1 MTTTTTTPLGLSLKL
16 SPDAVASLRQSR
28 YIVVEASASQHD
40 DDENSSRVADDESFD
55 GADHNNYSSLH
66 HPYYDND
73 DDDDVASERDDD
85 EYDDEWDQIIM
96 PVSSDLFLSA
106 MNDED
111 DDDEDDDDDE
121 QVTTTPS
128 QTLDE
133 DSCVQSCYE
142 ARISDDDEEKIM
154 SQSPPPSLPLVVV
167 DLERLCGF
175 RPSTS
180 EEAHELKQQVME
192 ALSSCED
199 GTRTTTPHKHDCPS
213 RHGHFFEGRVQ
224 ELFESHMARHG
235 DSASLLFSLSS
246 TTMDAND
253 FSKAIIPYPELTC
266 RSSKSDTHPSAPP
279 TTTTTARLWKRLLQ
293 PHRIA
298 VVDRLRRHL
307 RNCNRPLSWKVD
319 MSHELHK
326 LLRQEEQPYRA
337 SLQLEHW
344 NTKGRKARLDQLYR
358 VREVFALRLEAAE
371 DKLRVL
377 KKHKWDDATA
387 KELERL
393 RWTTES
399 TAGDGS
405 SSSLAAA
412 AAALDDFDK
421 DWNGFGR
428 TTTSR
433 SCHDSGYD
441 STSPSDDDDDDDD
454 KHFLESTTGG
464 DAAALLPPA
473 VDVNQRSKKAR
484 QRTSAITKTR
494 KCRLQS
500 QQEAAR
506 IEQAAAYAEE
516 EEEEE
521 ERVRELCMTPE
532 LKMALAVVKSLEE
545 RMQQVDDLLESLQEE
560 EWADEENGIFLQT
573 RAEST
578 ASENRVSS
586 SSSAPDAPP
595 TTAKMA
601 TELSLLD
608 GVLAMI
614 LGSLPQSTEISTA
627 EHYKFIHKEHQEI
640 VSEWKEYFGRLPS
653 PSPHRVG
660 RVDTVDTATRPVQVS
675 EMTRK
680 PSVPSTDSDVLA
692 RRPPTV
698 EELKKSLGIT
708 DNSELD
714 WDDLDDEEAKTSADP
729 PRPKKS
735 AVGLRP
741 GGKAIR

>member
-1 MTTTTTTPLGLSLKL
+1 
-16 SPDAVASLRQSR
+16 
-28 YIVVEASASQHD
+28 
-40 DDENSSRVADDESFD
+40 
-55 GADHNNYSSLH
+55 
-66 HPYYDND
+66 
-73 DDDDVASERDDD
+73 
-85 EYDDEWDQIIM
+85 
-96 PVSSDLFLSA
+96 
-106 MNDED
+106 
-111 DDDEDDDDDE
+111 
-121 QVTTTPS
+121 
-128 QTLDE
+128 
-133 DSCVQSCYE
+133 
-142 ARISDDDEEKIM
+142 
-154 SQSPPPSLPLVVV
+154 
-167 DLERLCGF
+167 
-175 RPSTS
+175 
-180 EEAHELKQQVME
+180 
-192 ALSSCED
+192 
-199 GTRTTTPHKHDCPS
+199 
-213 RHGHFFEGRVQ
+213 
-224 ELFESHMARHG
+224 
-235 DSASLLFSLSS
+235 
-246 TTMDAND
+246 
-253 FSKAIIPYPELTC
+253 
-266 RSSKSDTHPSAPP
+266 
-279 TTTTTARLWKRLLQ
+279 
-293 PHRIA
+293 
-298 VVDRLRRHL
+298 
-307 RNCNRPLSWKVD
+307 

-326 LLRQEEQPYRA
+326 LLRQEEQQHRA

-344 NTKGRKARLDQLYR
+344 KTQGRKVRLDQLYR
-358 VREVFALRLEAAE
+358 VREVFALRLEAAK
-371 DKLRVL
+371 DQLRVL
-377 KKHKWDDATA
+377 KKHKWNHDVAT

-405 SSSLAAA
+405 SSSLAATA

-428 TTTSR
+428 TTTSH
-433 SCHDSGYD
+433 SCHDRGYD
-441 STSPSDDDDDDDD
+441 STSPNDDDDDD

-464 DAAALLPPA
+464 DAAALQPPA
-473 VDVNQRSKKAR
+473 VDVKERSKKAR

-500 QQEAAR
+500 QQEAAQ
-506 IEQAAAYAEE
+506 IEQAAAYA
-516 EEEEE
+516 EEEE

-560 EWADEENGIFLQT
+560 EWTDEENGIFWQT

-586 SSSAPDAPP
+586 SSSSMPDAPP

-614 LGSLPQSTEISTA
+614 LGSLPRSTEISTA

-640 VSEWKEYFGRLPS
+640 VSEWKKYFGRLPS
-653 PSPHRVG
+653 PSPRRVG
-660 RVDTVDTATRPVQVS
+660 RVDTVDTATRPVP
-675 EMTRK
+675 RK
-680 PSVPSTDSDVLA
+680 LVPSNDSDCLA
-692 RRPPTV
+692 RPPTV

-714 WDDLDDEEAKTSADP
+714 WDDLDDDEAKELAHP